1 MSIWWYIVGL
11 VVAAIVGRIYGDVA
25 TKKHLKGT
33 IDAGQF
39 IITYGDM
46 EADHIVRIDLSADLP
61 EIENAKAVRLEV
73 VINHKEN
80 D

>member
-11 VVAAIVGRIYGDVA
+11 VVAALTGVIAGRMS
-25 TKKHLKGT
+25 HKGI

-39 IITYGDM
+39 VITYGDM
-46 EADHIVRIDLSADLP
+46 EADHIVRIDLSKDLP
-61 EIENAKAVRLEV
+61 DIENAKAIRLEV
-73 VINHKEN
+73 VVNHKEN

>member
-11 VVAAIVGRIYGDVA
+11 VVAALTGVIAGRRSQ
-25 TKKHLKGT
+25 KGT

-39 IITYGDM
+39 VITYGDI
-46 EADHIVRIDLSADLP
+46 EADHIVRIDLSRDLP
-61 EIENAKAVRLEV
+61 DIENAKAIRLEV
-73 VINHKEN
+73 VVNHKEN

>member
-11 VVAAIVGRIYGDVA
+11 VVAALTGVIAGRMN
-25 TKKHLKGT
+25 KKGT

-46 EADHIVRIDLSADLP
+46 EADHIVRIDLSRDLP
-61 EIENAKAVRLEV
+61 DIENAKAVRLEV
-73 VINHKEN
+73 VVNHKEN